1 MKGYNS
7 ESGNFFPDGLY
18 ANVGK
23 YQASKALWF
32 GARMGVDISGGLV
45 MSMHSEKD
53 MEHPELGPLIEKYF
67 KANPDVPTEKRM
79 KMMRMMEYLTGIGC
93 ILVAES
99 SQGGAPTANQQLV
112 VNADL
117 RKNLEEYKARV
128 LELAGMEN

>member
-1 MKGYNS
+1 
-7 ESGNFFPDGLY
+7 
-18 ANVGK
+18 
-23 YQASKALWF
+23 
-32 GARMGVDISGGLV
+32 
-45 MSMHSEKD
+45 
-53 MEHPELGPLIEKYF
+53 
-67 KANPDVPTEKRM
+67 M

-128 LELAGMEN
+128 LELARIEN